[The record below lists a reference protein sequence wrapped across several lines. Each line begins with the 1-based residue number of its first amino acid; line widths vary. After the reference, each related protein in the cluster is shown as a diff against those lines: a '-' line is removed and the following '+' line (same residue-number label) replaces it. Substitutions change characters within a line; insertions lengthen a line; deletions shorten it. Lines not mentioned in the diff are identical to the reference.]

1 MTGIP
6 MTAKAATIF
15 SESAPLIRNPKAP
28 QKYRPVL
35 WENHLLPVAAEN
47 LGTLLGITVHFLP
60 ESVVGAYWELHKLP
74 PRSTWA
80 LARFTMNLAQ
90 ESTPAYLLQPLPEA
104 LDWGAIGL
112 RRPPAARQAPQARP
126 DGSLVL
132 DEAQE
137 SDLLAY
143 HEVCNVVT
151 CGVLARA
158 WRARLDRPLYI
169 LLDGVSAVTPRD
181 FPAELAHGRY
191 LALQASFGYSERPLR
206 PVKGQ
211 PPQYEKLAVWLLVL
225 PEELALRTLWG
236 APDGK
241 ERDKTAWLATTGLW
255 RWAT

>member
-1 MTGIP
+1 
-6 MTAKAATIF
+6 MTAKTVPIYP
-15 SESAPLIRNPKAP
+15 ESAPLTRNPKVQ

-60 ESVVGAYWELHKLP
+60 ESVVGAYWDPRGFP

-80 LARFTMNLAQ
+80 LARFTMNLGQ
-90 ESTPAYLLQPLPEA
+90 ESIPAFLLQPLAEA

-112 RRPPAARQAPQARP
+112 RRPPAARRVPEARA
-126 DGSLVL
+126 DGTFEL
-132 DEAQE
+132 DESQE
-137 SDLLAY
+137 SDLMAY

-158 WRARLDRPLYI
+158 WRARLDQPLYI
-169 LLDGVSAVTPRD
+169 LLEQVSAVTPRD
-181 FPAELAHGRY
+181 FPGELGQSKH
-191 LALQASFGYSERPLR
+191 LAVQASFGYSERPLR

-225 PEELALRTLWG
+225 PEDLALRTLWG

-255 RWAT
+255 RLAK